1 MSEQN
6 TSKKSFLSSDKGK
19 LTAVI
24 AGSVLLIGA
33 TFGAQSVASSKPF
46 QHLKL
51 AASDT
56 SAYPGGFQKA
66 GWGGGWG
73 HHKRGKHGGRF
84 ANMSDAEMETFVTRM
99 VKHLAIEIDATQDQT
114 SKITVIATSLVK
126 EVRPIR
132 KSMKAARKEAHDLLL
147 KDTIDREALEK
158 LRAGR
163 FAEVDQVSR
172 KVTNALADVA
182 EILSPEQRQKMEK
195 RIKEFRSMGHGRW
208 RRG

>member
-1 MSEQN
+1 MSDQN
-6 TSKKSFLSSDKGK
+6 TSKTSFFRTDKGK

-33 TFGAQSVASSKPF
+33 TFGVQSVANSKPF
-46 QHLKL
+46 QHLQL

-56 SAYPGGFQKA
+56 SAYPGGFQKI

-73 HHKRGKHGGRF
+73 HHKRGHHGSRF
-84 ANMSDAEMETFVTRM
+84 ANMSDAEIETFIARM

-114 SKITVIATSLVK
+114 SQITVIATSLVK
-126 EVRPIR
+126 EIRPIR
-132 KSMKAARKEAHDLLL
+132 QSMKAARKEAHEILLN
-147 KDTIDREALEK
+147 DTIDREALEK

-163 FAEVDQVSR
+163 LAEVDQVSR

-182 EILSPEQRQKMEK
+182 EILSPAQRQKMEK
-195 RIKEFRSMGHGRW
+195 RIKEFHSMRRGRW
-208 RRG
+208 HRG